1 MALPMK
7 KKVAAMKAATK
18 ALKAKPMKAMTAMKK
33 VIKAKAMKATPMK
46 AMTAM
51 KTVMKDK
58 PMKAMKAMKTV
69 MKAKAMKKK
78 AMKKSVIAKGKL
90 AKAMVLRG
98 SKVRTVGGLKK
109 ENLKKNKQGKI
120 VSKKASDRAK
130 KAYVGSAI
138 QKWTTAVQKAK
149 KELNLKGMVPV
160 GGKTAQGRA
169 LYAKAKAIYKA

>member
-7 KKVAAMKAATK
+7 KKVVAM
-18 ALKAKPMKAMTAMKK
+18 KAKPMKAMTAMKK

-78 AMKKSVIAKGKL
+78 VMKRSVIAKGKL
-90 AKAMVLRG
+90 AKVMVLHG
-98 SKVRTVGGLKK
+98 FNLKTSGGLKK
-109 ENLKKNKQGKI
+109 ENLKKNKEGRI
-120 VSKKASDRAK
+120 VSKAA
-130 KAYVGSAI
+130 
-138 QKWTTAVQKAK
+138 
-149 KELNLKGMVPV
+149 
-160 GGKTAQGRA
+160 
-169 LYAKAKAIYKA
+169 